1 MCNAICKQLTVK
13 SAMAP
18 ATKNLRRRGGLFS
31 SISPFARLRER
42 RRRRKLERVSSPL
55 PDAVAT

>member
-18 ATKNLRRRGGLFS
+18 ATKNLRRRSGLCS
-31 SISPFARLRER
+31 GISPFARLRER
-42 RRRRKLERVSSPL
+42 RRRRKLERISSSL
-55 PDAVAT
+55 ADVVAA